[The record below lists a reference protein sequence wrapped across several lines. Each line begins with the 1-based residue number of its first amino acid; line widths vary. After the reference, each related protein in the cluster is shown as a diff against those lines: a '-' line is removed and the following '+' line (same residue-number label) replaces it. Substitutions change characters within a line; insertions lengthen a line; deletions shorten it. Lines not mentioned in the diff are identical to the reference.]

1 MLGPLAIFGISNWGS
16 FLTDLLAFFSI
27 YLAISVSLNL
37 EMGYAGIPNFGKVL
51 YFAGGAAFSGSV
63 AIRVAAILLKVGGNP
78 VGTDNFIIANS
89 MTTMLQHNIPVSL
102 LLIGVTVLVGGLVG
116 AFLGYISIFPAI
128 RLREDYLAMLLLGA
142 AAFFQIFLN
151 NYSPV
156 INGTFGIGIPDL
168 FAWAG
173 SYSTLA
179 ATLMITAFALIV
191 YVYAER
197 LVRSPLGRT
206 LRAMRDNEAASEALG
221 KDTVTIRRNVLII
234 AAVIT
239 GITGALFTIYS
250 GDTNPGNLRPG
261 DVDVLAVA
269 DRDPWGRGQQLRGGL
284 GVFRLR
290 LPPEV
295 HRRREVHAAECP
307 PLRCELAGIPRV
319 RVRPDLDPHAQAAG
333 VAGGKAV
340 SNADRVRDLG
350 HRGALDQGGPGASR
364 LGKGREV
371 DWPPPRGDCGAGG
384 KI

>member
-1 MLGPLAIFGISNWGS
+1 MLGPLAIFGITNWGA

-27 YLAISVSLNL
+27 YLAISISLNL

-63 AIRVAAILLKVGGNP
+63 AIRVAAILLKVSGNP
-78 VGTDNFIIANS
+78 VGTDNFIIANN
-89 MTTMLQHNIPVSL
+89 MTTVLQHNIPVSL
-102 LLIGVTVLVGGLVG
+102 LLIGITVLVGGLVG

-128 RLREDYLAMLLLGA
+128 RLREDYLAMLLLGS
-142 AAFFQIFLN
+142 AAFFQIFLT

-179 ATLMITAFALIV
+179 ATLTITAFALMV

-221 KDTVTIRRNVLII
+221 KDTVAIRRNVLII

-239 GITGALFTIYS
+239 GIAGALFTIYS
-250 GDTNPGNLRPG
+250 GDTNPGIYDRVTWTFWPWLIVIMGGVANNFGVAVGSFVFVFLLKFIDVEKFTLQNVLPFDVNWLEYLAFGSVLILILMLRP
-261 DVDVLAVA
+261 
-269 DRDPWGRGQQLRGGL
+269 QGL
-284 GVFRLR
+284 FGEKSSATLGESRVSAIVERSTQGEKA
-290 LPPEV
+290 PED
-295 HRRREVHAAECP
+295 EKE
-307 PLRCELAGIPRV
+307 
-319 RVRPDLDPHAQAAG
+319 
-333 VAGGKAV
+333 
-340 SNADRVRDLG
+340 
-350 HRGALDQGGPGASR
+350 GAR
-364 LGKGREV
+364 
-371 DWPPPRGDCGAGG
+371 
-384 KI
+384 

>member
-1 MLGPLAIFGISNWGS
+1 MLAPLAILGIANWGA

-27 YLAISVSLNL
+27 YLAISISLNL

-63 AIRVAAILLKVGGNP
+63 AIRVAAVLLKVSGNP
-78 VGTDNFIIANS
+78 VGIDNFIIANN
-89 MTTMLQHNIPVSL
+89 MTGMLQHNIPVSIA
-102 LLIGVTVLVGGLVG
+102 LIGVTLLVGGLVG

-168 FAWAG
+168 FAWAEP
-173 SYSTLA
+173 YSTLA
-179 ATLMITAFALIV
+179 ATLLITAFALIV

-221 KDTVTIRRNVLII
+221 KDTVAIRRNVLII

-239 GITGALFTIYS
+239 GIAGALFTIYS
-250 GDTNPGNLRPG
+250 GDTNPGIYDRVTWTFWPWLIVIMGGVANNFGVALGSFVFVFLTKFIDAEKFSLQSVIPFDVNWLEYLAFGSALILILLLRP
-261 DVDVLAVA
+261 
-269 DRDPWGRGQQLRGGL
+269 QGL
-284 GVFRLR
+284 MGEKSSATLSDSKVSGIIERSTGKHQR
-290 LPPEV
+290 PKQDSEPE
-295 HRRREVHAAECP
+295 
-307 PLRCELAGIPRV
+307 
-319 RVRPDLDPHAQAAG
+319 
-333 VAGGKAV
+333 K
-340 SNADRVRDLG
+340 
-350 HRGALDQGGPGASR
+350 
-364 LGKGREV
+364 
-371 DWPPPRGDCGAGG
+371 
-384 KI
+384 